1 MLKRNIKI
9 TFRLNAK
16 EHQRL
21 KKNVKKTGL
30 SQETY
35 IRTLLAGYAP
45 KELPPPDYH
54 SMMRELN
61 AIGNSM
67 NQIAARA
74 NATGFFTRIPLNS
87 GISKGAMSQ
96 PADCDGFLAEEYAM
110 YMQEFRRT
118 ALAIQRAVTQPA
130 PL

>member
-21 KKNVKKTGL
+21 KKCVKKTGL

-35 IRTLLAGYAP
+35 IRTLLNGYAP
-45 KELPPPDYH
+45 KEMPPPDYH
-54 SMMRELN
+54 GMMRELN
-61 AIGNSM
+61 AIGNSI

-74 NATGFFTRIPLNS
+74 NATGFF
-87 GISKGAMSQ
+87 
-96 PADCDGFLAEEYAM
+96 LAKEYAM
-110 YMQEFRRT
+110 YMQEFRN
-118 ALAIQRAVTQPA
+118 AVLAIQKAVTQPEQ
-130 PL
+130 L

>member
-21 KKNVKKTGL
+21 KKCVKKTGL

-35 IRTLLAGYAP
+35 IRTLLDGYVP

-54 SMMRELN
+54 GMMRELN

-74 NATGFFTRIPLNS
+74 NATGFF
-87 GISKGAMSQ
+87 
-96 PADCDGFLAEEYAM
+96 LAEEYAR
-110 YMQEFRRT
+110 YMQEFRN
-118 ALAIQRAVTQPA
+118 AVLAIQKAVTKPEQ
-130 PL
+130 L